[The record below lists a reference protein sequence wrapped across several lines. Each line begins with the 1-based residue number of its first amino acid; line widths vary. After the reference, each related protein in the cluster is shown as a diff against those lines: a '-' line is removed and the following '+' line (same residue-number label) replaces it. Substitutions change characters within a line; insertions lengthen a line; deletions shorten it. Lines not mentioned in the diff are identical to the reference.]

1 MEEKRLFDESI
12 VGHAP
17 DTEEAKKTV
26 KGSMTSEPKDDGAV
40 EIEIEDG
47 NISEADSS
55 NHKGKGQK
63 AKAQKSENKK
73 AEDKKEEKHK
83 EKKNEQAAKKA
94 ENKDKKKSVDALELE
109 LKKAEDKAADFSD
122 KYQRLL
128 AEFENARNRSAKE
141 QARMFDTG
149 AKSVLE
155 KLLPVVDNFE
165 RGIEVLSD
173 EEKEAPFAQG
183 VIKIYQQL
191 MTVLEQIGVKPI
203 EALGKEFNPDF
214 HNAVMHEEDEEMD
227 DNIVSQE
234 FQKGYMYKEDVLRH
248 SMVKVVN

>member
-1 MEEKRLFDESI
+1 MEEKRQFDESI
-12 VGHAP
+12 VDHAP
-17 DTEEAKKTV
+17 DTEEAEKAV
-26 KGSMTSEPKDDGAV
+26 KGSMTSEPEGDGAV

-47 NISEADSS
+47 DVSEEDSS
-55 NHKGKGQK
+55 EQK
-63 AKAQKSENKK
+63 VKTRKNEDKK
-73 AEDKKEEKHK
+73 AEDKKG
-83 EKKNEQAAKKA
+83 KKKDQAAGKA
-94 ENKDKKKSVDALELE
+94 DQKGKKKSVDALELE
-109 LKKAEDKAADFSD
+109 LKKAEEKAADFSD

-141 QARMFDTG
+141 QARMFDIG

-173 EEKEAPFAQG
+173 EEKQEPFAQG

-191 MTVLEQIGVKPI
+191 MTVLEQIGVRPI
-203 EALGKEFNPDF
+203 EALGKEFNADF
-214 HNAVMHEEDEEMD
+214 HNAVMHEEDEEMG

>member
-1 MEEKRLFDESI
+1 MEERKEFDESI
-12 VGHAP
+12 VDHAP
-17 DTEEAKKTV
+17 GTEEADKAV
-26 KGSMTSEPKDDGAV
+26 RGSGTNEPDDDGAV

-47 NISEADSS
+47 SISEEHSS
-55 NHKGKGQK
+55 DKEAGKKKAEEKKSEDHKGK
-63 AKAQKSENKK
+63 KK
-73 AEDKKEEKHK
+73 DKTAKKED
-83 EKKNEQAAKKA
+83 Q
-94 ENKDKKKSVDALELE
+94 KDKKKSVDALEVE
-109 LKKAEDKAADFSD
+109 LKKAEDKAAEYSD

-141 QARMFDTG
+141 QSRMFDVG

-173 EEKEAPFAQG
+173 EEKKEPFAQG

-203 EALGKEFNPDF
+203 EALGKEFNADF
-214 HNAVMHEEDEEMD
+214 HNAVMHEEDEEMG
-227 DNIVSQE
+227 DNLVSQE

>member
-1 MEEKRLFDESI
+1 VEEKRQFDESI
-12 VGHAP
+12 VDHAP
-17 DTEEAKKTV
+17 GTKEAEKTV
-26 KGSMTSEPKDDGAV
+26 RGSGIHEPGDDGAV

-47 NISEADSS
+47 SISEEQSS
-55 NHKGKGQK
+55 D
-63 AKAQKSENKK
+63 KK
-73 AEDKKEEKHK
+73 AEKKKAEEKKSEDHK
-83 EKKNEQAAKKA
+83 EKKKDKTAKKA
-94 ENKDKKKSVDALELE
+94 DQKDKKKSVDALEVE
-109 LKKAEDKAADFSD
+109 LKKAEDKAAEYSD

-141 QARMFDTG
+141 QSRMFDVG

-173 EEKEAPFAQG
+173 EEKKEPFAQG

-203 EALGKEFNPDF
+203 EALGKEFNADF
-214 HNAVMHEEDEEMD
+214 HNAVMHEEDEEMG
-227 DNIVSQE
+227 DNLVSQE

>member
-1 MEEKRLFDESI
+1 MEEKRQFDESI
-12 VGHAP
+12 VDQASG
-17 DTEEAKKTV
+17 TEEAEKTV
-26 KGSMTSEPKDDGAV
+26 RASVNEPDEDGTV

-47 NISEADSS
+47 NISGEDTS
-55 NHKGKGQK
+55 NQKEESGEESRKDKDQKAEDRKEEKNKKKKNDQK
-63 AKAQKSENKK
+63 AKK
-73 AEDKKEEKHK
+73 ADGKE
-83 EKKNEQAAKKA
+83 
-94 ENKDKKKSVDALELE
+94 KKKSVDALELE

-141 QARMFDTG
+141 QARMFDIG

-165 RGIEVLSD
+165 RGIEVLS
-173 EEKEAPFAQG
+173 EKEKEEPFAQG

-203 EALGKEFNPDF
+203 EALGKEFNADF
-214 HNAVMHEEDEEMD
+214 HNAVMHEEDEEMG